1 MMIDEIG
8 IDRIVALY
16 ALCSVE
22 YRSVEEA
29 MAFIF
34 GTGDDNEPRQ
44 HPFFGYQEDGYIAPS
59 FDNEAVSPPL

>member
-16 ALCSVE
+16 ALYSVE

-44 HPFFGYQEDGYIAPS
+44 HPFFGY
-59 FDNEAVSPPL
+59 